1 MESMSPDTGT
11 EAHHLRYRRQ
21 FLLSTDASHVLPGG
35 KRVLIGGHYHVSAH
49 RDLELTH
56 IERGG
61 KSLTLL
67 GFALDPDSPESG
79 NEQILLRLIDVAGS
93 PEEVI
98 RATDALGGRWVLI
111 VHDGRETIVLQDA
124 TGQRQV
130 YYVRDPEGGAMV
142 CASEVGVMSEMLR
155 LTMDAE
161 AVDFIRSRKT
171 DDYEIYWMPGDT
183 SLYAG
188 IAALLPNHYLSLPD
202 GTCHRFRPVPP
213 LEPITPQQA
222 LAECVRLLKGQIESA
237 RRRYPLA
244 IPMTAGW
251 DSRLMLALNQD
262 HAADLYAFTLA
273 YPHLPVGSM
282 DVVVPARL
290 LEKLGIAHHVIPYPK
305 TLDAGFREIFRH
317 NNASANNAYCGD
329 IEALHVHYPEE
340 RVCVT
345 GDAAEIVKC
354 YYRRTRPLTQPVS
367 ATELAEF
374 SRLGQH
380 PFAVRAFGRWL
391 DDAGNPPI
399 DLLDL
404 FCWEQMAGR
413 WQAKIRA
420 EYDMVQESFAPLNN
434 RRLLGIMLSVDAG
447 QRRAPDFGFFAEL
460 IGALWPEVL
469 SEPINPPEML
479 SRSRRVLN
487 VIKKTGVHKLVPDAA
502 KQTIKGMLR

>member
-1 MESMSPDTGT
+1 MSPATDT
-11 EAHHLRYRRQ
+11 EANHLRYRRQ

-35 KRVLIGGHYHVSAH
+35 KRVLIGGRYHVSAH

-56 IERGG
+56 VERDG

-79 NEQILLRLIDVAGS
+79 NAQILLRLLDAAGS
-93 PEEVI
+93 PGEVI
-98 RATDALGGRWVLI
+98 RASDTLGGRWVLI
-111 VHDGRETIVLQDA
+111 VHDGRETVVLQDA

-142 CASEVGVMSEMLR
+142 CASEVGVMAEWLG
-155 LTMDAE
+155 LAMDAD

-183 SLYAG
+183 SLYPG
-188 IAALLPNHYLSLPD
+188 VAALLPNHCLSLSD
-202 GTCHRFRPVPP
+202 ATCHRFQPVPP
-213 LEPITPQQA
+213 LEPMNPQQA
-222 LAECVRLLKGQIESA
+222 LAECVRLLRGQIESA

-251 DSRLMLALNQD
+251 DSRLMLALNQN
-262 HAADLYAFTLA
+262 HATDLYAFTLA

-305 TLDAGFREIFRH
+305 VIDANFKEIFRH
-317 NNASANNAYCGD
+317 NNASANDAYCGD
-329 IEALHVHYPEE
+329 IEALHLHYPDG

-354 YYRRTRPLTQPVS
+354 YYERTRPEAQLVS

-374 SRLGQH
+374 SRLGKH
-380 PFAVRAFGRWL
+380 PFAVRAFDKWL
-391 DDAGNPPI
+391 EDAANPPI

-420 EYDMVQESFAPLNN
+420 EYDMVQESFSPLNN

-447 QRRAPDFGFFAEL
+447 RRRAPDFRFFAEL

-469 SEPINPPEML
+469 SEAINPPELL
-479 SRSRRVLN
+479 SRSRQLLD
-487 VIKKTGVHKLVPDAA
+487 VIKKTGVLRLVPDAA
-502 KQTIKGMLR
+502 IEKIKGMVR